1 MMDCMHCGQ
10 KSCQIKPIVNLKV
23 IASTIYT
30 QQCDMQ
36 ESADD
41 VRAEVAAARSE
52 LQQFKTTQNKGMRPT
67 QSRGAPGMR
76 RL

>member
-1 MMDCMHCGQ
+1 MMDCMHCSQ
-10 KSCQIKPIVNLKV
+10 KSCQIKLIVNLKKV
-23 IASTIYT
+23 DQSFT

-67 QSRGAPGMR
+67 QSRGGPGMR